1 MLIHIALFPS
11 SGIDRND
18 TLLFSES
25 QSRFVVT
32 ISPAAKKS
40 FEAMM
45 KGIAMSQ
52 VGEVLAEGLLKIDGI
67 DGERIIDEDIN
78 ELKAAW
84 QRPLNF

>member
-1 MLIHIALFPS
+1 MLINLAMFPS

-18 TLLFSES
+18 ALLFSES

-32 ISPAAKKS
+32 ISPAAMKP
-40 FEAMM
+40 FEAIM
-45 KGIAMSQ
+45 KGITMGQ
-52 VGEVLAEGLLKIDGI
+52 VGIVLAEGLLKIDGL
-67 DGERIIDEDIN
+67 DGERIVEEDIN